1 MLPLIGLGV
10 VLARAFT
17 AALTVY
23 ELYSYGSNL
32 YEGQANYRQELEKAK
47 VEIKKIIHDLEKE
60 FNGHL
65 VYASEIA
72 YLESL
77 RKKDPQNTE
86 TRAPRQRGHEGFKK
100 QISERILFRKVISEV
115 CEKANANGFLQLKK
129 KRGVK
134 VSDLP
139 KARQKILESWAGL
152 ILSEILDEDIGSEFL
167 IARLKQLAASIMF
180 EFVDEILGWKAP
192 IKTEVCFGAK
202 FEDPQL
208 VLPGNPKLK
217 RIGRFDLN
225 PFYPT
230 PYHNQRG
237 SIAADLVIA
246 ESRLEPISKTNL
258 FAIVEIKFQG
268 DSIKDKQFN
277 QYDRL
282 LEACK
287 TAKEKKYGKGNN
299 HSGKGLNEGGYISL
313 FRYPEDIAV
322 EDGKKK
328 SNEQAGT
335 KKSGRGGR

>member
-32 YEGQANYRQELEKAK
+32 YEGQANYRQELERAKA
-47 VEIKKIIHDLEKE
+47 EIKKIIHDLEKE

-65 VYASEIA
+65 LYASEIA
-72 YLESL
+72 YLEKL
-77 RKKDPQNTE
+77 RKDDPRNDE
-86 TRAPRQRGHEGFKK
+86 TRQPRQRGHQGFKK
-100 QISERILFRKVISEV
+100 QISEKIPFRKVISEV
-115 CEKANANGFLQLKK
+115 CEKANANGFPQLKK
-129 KRGVK
+129 KRGIK

-139 KARQKILESWAGL
+139 KARQKVLESWAGL
-152 ILSEILDEDIGSEFL
+152 ILSEIANEDIGSEFL

-202 FEDPQL
+202 FEDPPL
-208 VLPGNPKLK
+208 LFPGNPRLK

-258 FAIVEIKFQG
+258 FAIVEVKFQG

-277 QYDRL
+277 QYKRL
-282 LEACK
+282 LKECKITKEA
-287 TAKEKKYGKGNN
+287 KYGESNN
-299 HSGKGLNEGGYISL
+299 HSGKGIKEGGYLSL
-313 FRYPEDIAV
+313 FRYPEDMAL
-322 EDGKKK
+322 EEGKKK
-328 SNEQAGT
+328 SNEQTGT
-335 KKSGRGGR
+335 KKAGNRGK

>member
-32 YEGQANYRQELEKAK
+32 YEGQANYRQELERAKA
-47 VEIKKIIHDLEKE
+47 EIKKIIHDLEKE

-65 VYASEIA
+65 LYASEIA
-72 YLESL
+72 YLEKL
-77 RKKDPQNTE
+77 RKDDPRNDE
-86 TRAPRQRGHEGFKK
+86 TRQPRQRGHQGFKK
-100 QISERILFRKVISEV
+100 QISERIPFRKVISEV
-115 CEKANANGFLQLKK
+115 CDKANINSFPQLKK
-129 KRGVK
+129 KKGVK

-152 ILSEILDEDIGSEFL
+152 ILSEIVNEDIGSEFL

-208 VLPGNPKLK
+208 LFPGNPRLK

-268 DSIKDKQFN
+268 DSIKKEQFSK
-277 QYDRL
+277 YDDL
-282 LEACK
+282 LKECK
-287 TAKEKKYGKGNN
+287 VAKEGKYGKKNN
-299 HSGKGLNEGGYISL
+299 HSGKGIKEGGYLSL
-313 FRYPEDIAV
+313 FRYPEDIAL
-322 EDGKKK
+322 EGGKGKP
-328 SNEQAGT
+328 NEQTGT
-335 KKSGRGGR
+335 KKAGNRGK

>member
-32 YEGQANYRQELEKAK
+32 YEGQANYRQELERAKA
-47 VEIKKIIHDLEKE
+47 EIKKIIHDLEKE

-65 VYASEIA
+65 LYASEIA
-72 YLESL
+72 YLEKL
-77 RKKDPQNTE
+77 RKDDPRNDE
-86 TRAPRQRGHEGFKK
+86 TRQPRQRGHQGFKK
-100 QISERILFRKVISEV
+100 QISERIPFRKVISEV
-115 CEKANANGFLQLKK
+115 CDKANSFPQLKK
-129 KRGVK
+129 KKGVK

-152 ILSEILDEDIGSEFL
+152 ILSEIVNEDIGSEFL

-208 VLPGNPKLK
+208 LFPGNPRLK
-217 RIGRFDLN
+217 RTGSLDLN

-287 TAKEKKYGKGNN
+287 KAKEKKYGKHNN
-299 HSGKGLNEGGYISL
+299 YSGKGVHEGGYISL
-313 FRYPEDIAV
+313 FRYPEDIAL
-322 EDGKKK
+322 EEGKKK
-328 SNEQAGT
+328 PNEKTGT
-335 KKSGRGGR
+335 KKSAGGGR

>member
-32 YEGQANYRQELEKAK
+32 YEGQANYRQELERAKA
-47 VEIKKIIHDLEKE
+47 EIKKIIHDLEKE

-65 VYASEIA
+65 LYASEIA
-72 YLESL
+72 YLEKL
-77 RKKDPQNTE
+77 RKDDPRNDE
-86 TRAPRQRGHEGFKK
+86 TRQPRQRGHQGFKK
-100 QISERILFRKVISEV
+100 QISERIPFRKVISEV
-115 CEKANANGFLQLKK
+115 CDKANTNSFPQLKK
-129 KRGVK
+129 KKGVK

-152 ILSEILDEDIGSEFL
+152 ILSEIVNEDIGSEFL
-167 IARLKQLAASIMF
+167 IACLKQLAASIMF

-202 FEDPQL
+202 FEDPPL
-208 VLPGNPKLK
+208 LFPDNPRLK
-217 RIGRFDLN
+217 RTGSFDLN

-268 DSIKDKQFN
+268 DSIKQAQFD
-277 QYDRL
+277 QYQKL
-282 LEACK
+282 LKVCK
-287 TAKEKKYGKGNN
+287 TEKEKKYGKSNN
-299 HSGKGLNEGGYISL
+299 HSGKGLNGGGLLSL

-322 EDGKKK
+322 EDGKGKP
-328 SNEQAGT
+328 NEQIGT

>member
-10 VLARAFT
+10 VLARAFA

-32 YEGQANYRQELEKAK
+32 YEGQADYRQELEKAK
-47 VEIKKIIHDLEKE
+47 AEIKKIIHDLEKE

-65 VYASEIA
+65 LYASEIA
-72 YLESL
+72 YLENL
-77 RKKDPQNTE
+77 RKKDPQNPE
-86 TRAPRQRGHEGFKK
+86 TRQPKQRGAQGFKS
-100 QISERILFRKVISEV
+100 QISERIPFRKVISEV
-115 CEKANANGFLQLKK
+115 CDKANANGFPQLKK
-129 KRGVK
+129 KKGVK

-192 IKTEVCFGAK
+192 IKTEVGFGAK

-208 VLPGNPKLK
+208 ILPGNPKLK
-217 RIGRFDLN
+217 RTGRFDLN

-237 SIAADLVIA
+237 SIAADIIIP
-246 ESRLEPISKTNL
+246 ETRLAPISKTNL
-258 FAIVEIKFQG
+258 FAIIEIKFKG

-287 TAKEKKYGKGNN
+287 TAKEKKHSKHNN

-313 FRYPEDIAV
+313 FRYPEDIAL
-322 EDGKKK
+322 EGKGKP
-328 SNEQAGT
+328 NEQTGT

>member
-47 VEIKKIIHDLEKE
+47 AEIKKIIHDLEKE

-65 VYASEIA
+65 LYTSEIA
-72 YLESL
+72 YLENL
-77 RKKDPQNTE
+77 RKKDPQNPE
-86 TRAPRQRGHEGFKK
+86 TRQPRQRGHQGFKS
-100 QISERILFRKVISEV
+100 QISERIPFRKVISQV
-115 CEKANANGFLQLKK
+115 CDKANANGFPQLKK

-139 KARQKILESWAGL
+139 KARQKVLESWAGL

-167 IARLKQLAASIMF
+167 IARLKQLATSIMF

-208 VLPGNPKLK
+208 LFPGNPRLK
-217 RIGRFDLN
+217 RTGSLDLN

-268 DSIKDKQFN
+268 DSIKKAQFSK
-277 QYDRL
+277 YDDL
-282 LEACK
+282 LKACK
-287 TAKEKKYGKGNN
+287 IAKQTKYGKQNN
-299 HSGKGLNEGGYISL
+299 YSGTGVNKGGYISL
-313 FRYPEDIAV
+313 FRYPEDIAL
-322 EDGKKK
+322 EEGKGK
-328 SNEQAGT
+328 SNEQTGT
-335 KKSGRGGR
+335 KRAGNRGK